1 MFADLGG
8 MSCVCVCLCVS
19 VNVDCMGGFNHC
31 VFSLIIHILEQ
42 QKEDVGGSRLQCLKK
57 V

>member
-1 MFADLGG
+1 
-8 MSCVCVCLCVS
+8 MSCVCICVC
-19 VNVDCMGGFNHC
+19 VNVDSMDGFNHC
-31 VFSLIIHILEQ
+31 VFFLIIHILEQ